1 MKKNFFNA
9 VNPGAAIGDG
19 TAEQLTSWLERF
31 VNVLFPENG
40 IDYWSEQKFL
50 GPDSLKSNDLV
61 PTAACSTTGVN
72 HVACYARPRGS
83 EGRFI
88 EVGLFMHTQ
97 RMQYFTFAK
106 SFGSDEECWQIAR
119 AVAAALDSIIFSH
132 EIPAIVEMS
141 DRIPRDHKWLRE
153 TNLTQPVRV
162 ILSPTKLYIATSA
175 GVVLE
180 NRDFQS
186 EGANG
191 KFHVQAIWED
201 WQLVLKNTKTESVVV
216 RENQLMVDDLPGYII
231 SDRGVPDCSGLY
243 VLPPGGNPNDD
254 RDYLGYFH
262 MQDTAIKAA
271 RLHRDGRQTELAALL
286 GSLSSWTN
294 HQALSAA

>member
-1 MKKNFFNA
+1 MKKNFFHA
-9 VNPGAAIGDG
+9 VNPGAVIGDG
-19 TAEQLTSWLERF
+19 TAGQLTSWLERF

-50 GPDSLKSNDLV
+50 GPDSLKPNDLV
-61 PTAACSTTGVN
+61 PTASGGTTGVN

-83 EGRFI
+83 EGRII

-97 RMQYFTFAK
+97 RMQYLTFAK

-119 AVAAALDSIIFSH
+119 AAAAALDSIIFSH
-132 EIPAIVEMS
+132 EIPAIVEMA
-141 DRIPRDHKWLRE
+141 DRIPRDQKWRRE
-153 TNLTQPVRV
+153 TNLTQPVRAV
-162 ILSPTKLYIATSA
+162 LSPTKLYIATST

-186 EGANG
+186 EGANA

-201 WQLVLKNTKTESVVV
+201 WELVLKNTKTESVVV
-216 RENQLMVDDLPGYII
+216 RENHLMVDDLPGYII
-231 SDRGVPDCSGLY
+231 SDRGVIDCSGLY
-243 VLPPGGNPNDD
+243 VLPPGGNSNDD

-262 MQDTAIKAA
+262 MQDMAIKAA
-271 RLHRDGRQTELAALL
+271 RLHRDGRQGELAELL

-294 HQALSAA
+294 PQALSAA